1 MPERY
6 SDEHL
11 RLLQQGI
18 PVYPGDEALI
28 AQIAG
33 QARTDSRRYPDIR
46 GAIAGDP
53 MAGNVTPRFGMDT
66 ARQRSTNLGLPKA
79 KRKVVE
85 KIVDDPN
92 TPNTVTTTIEDEVP
106 RSQHDIMM
114 EQFQTHKDAST
125 VPSFSPLIQSAQ
137 AAGPVASASPRRTT
151 QPTVGNE
158 LRKEQDPS
166 GLWWWVDS
174 FGNFIARV
182 FEGGL
187 EGQGR
192 AQSVTG
198 QAQLAQAQSMTET
211 TGERIQRLAR
221 ESEARRVQQEQTD
234 TGTGEKPPLPDTVVT
249 ATRPQPNFQ
258 QGDPVA
264 RIYGDWSRDIPT
276 ERKDYLRAMKDI
288 YFKMSMLSAVA
299 SLTGG
304 EDQSEGFGRMQVEM
318 LNYMMETDNE
328 DRLLKIHKGVYF
340 NKDGKW
346 DPPKNERMA
355 HQRAVRFGAGPEEA
369 SEFSG
374 HYPKEE
380 GVWQNWKVKEKA
392 TEREI
397 TMASKGR
404 PEGYD
409 PDLFEFT
416 IVPPSTSARGKFME
430 YKLQFD
436 AAGNDDARLSVARRW
451 AREILR
457 QSGMPIV
464 QPPTDK
470 QVQEAHEEL
479 RMGEEYKAKNIS
491 GRQD

>member
-18 PVYPGDEALI
+18 PVYPGDETII

-53 MAGNVTPRFGMDT
+53 MGGNVTPRFGMDT

-92 TPNTVTTTIEDEVP
+92 TPNTITTTIEDEVP
-106 RSQHDIMM
+106 RTQHDIMM
-114 EQFQTHKDAST
+114 EQFADHAANTTPDLPNVLGISDAEAE
-125 VPSFSPLIQSAQ
+125 AQ
-137 AAGPVASASPRRTT
+137 GLTA
-151 QPTVGNE
+151 
-158 LRKEQDPS
+158 EQDES
-166 GLWWWVDS
+166 GLWWWIDAI
-174 FGNFIARV
+174 GKRYRAR
-182 FEGGL
+182 
-187 EGQGR
+187 Q
-192 AQSVTG
+192 
-198 QAQLAQAQSMTET
+198 QATAEQFPPNKWNMPYDPEYVGIPGHPFET
-211 TGERIQRLAR
+211 TAQREQRLAGA
-221 ESEARRVQQEQTD
+221 ESNRQEQTD
-234 TGTGEKPPLPDTVVT
+234 TGTGERPPLPDTVVT

-328 DRLLKIHKGVYF
+328 DRLLKIHKGVSST
-340 NKDGKW
+340 K
-346 DPPKNERMA
+346 
-355 HQRAVRFGAGPEEA
+355 
-369 SEFSG
+369 
-374 HYPKEE
+374 
-380 GVWQNWKVKEKA
+380 
-392 TEREI
+392 
-397 TMASKGR
+397 MASGTHRRTRGWLIKGLLDLVLVQMR
-404 PEGYD
+404 PVSSLD
-409 PDLFEFT
+409 S
-416 IVPPSTSARGKFME
+416 I
-430 YKLQFD
+430 Q
-436 AAGNDDARLSVARRW
+436 RLRV
-451 AREILR
+451 
-457 QSGMPIV
+457 
-464 QPPTDK
+464 
-470 QVQEAHEEL
+470 
-479 RMGEEYKAKNIS
+479 S
-491 GRQD
+491 GRTG

>member
-33 QARTDSRRYPDIR
+33 QARTDARRYPSIR
-46 GAIAGDP
+46 GPLAGDP
-53 MAGNVTPRFGMDT
+53 MGGNVTPRFGMDT

-92 TPNTVTTTIEDEVP
+92 TPNTVTTTIEDEIP
-106 RSQHDIMM
+106 SQDTRTMGKG
-114 EQFQTHKDAST
+114 EQFIRDPIGFMFGYNEPDIQAQERVDMSTGRGPRWADRTDPHPFWGEGNLPRIITAPVKAISDVVSGTADVVGSGLESVGTGTAETVAGLARTQEEHDAY
-125 VPSFSPLIQSAQ
+125 LAAQ
-137 AAGPVASASPRRTT
+137 A
-151 QPTVGNE
+151 
-158 LRKEQDPS
+158 KEQA
-166 GLWWWVDS
+166 
-174 FGNFIARV
+174 I
-182 FEGGL
+182 L
-187 EGQGR
+187 EGKGD
-192 AQSVTG
+192 VTTPPPP
-198 QAQLAQAQSMTET
+198 APPPAV
-211 TGERIQRLAR
+211 AR
-221 ESEARRVQQEQTD
+221 
-234 TGTGEKPPLPDTVVT
+234 PL
-249 ATRPQPNFQ
+249 QPNFQ

-264 RIYGDWSRDIPT
+264 RIYGDWSRDIPS

-288 YFKMSMLSAVA
+288 WFKMSMLSAVA

-318 LNYMMETDNE
+318 LNYMMETSNE

-355 HQRAVRFGAGPEEA
+355 HQRAVRFGAGPDEA

-374 HYPKEE
+374 FYPKKTET
-380 GVWQNWKVKEKA
+380 WQNWKVKEKA
-392 TEREI
+392 TGREI
-397 TMASKGR
+397 TMASQGR
-404 PEGYD
+404 PEGFD
-409 PDLFEFT
+409 LDLFEFT
-416 IVPPSTSARGKFME
+416 IVPPSTPVRGDFMK
-430 YKLQFD
+430 YKLRFD
-436 AAGNDDARLSVARRW
+436 AAKDKDAKLVVAKQW
-451 AREILR
+451 AREIIIG
-457 QSGMPIV
+457 SGMPMV
-464 QPPTDK
+464 KPPTDK
-470 QVQEAHEEL
+470 QIEDAYQEL
-479 RMGEEYKAKNIS
+479 MLGDKVKNIS

>member
-46 GAIAGDP
+46 GAIPGDP
-53 MAGNVTPRFGMDT
+53 MGGNVTPRFGMDT
-66 ARQRSTNLGLPKA
+66 GRQGSTNLGLPPV
-79 KRKVVE
+79 KRKTVKTVSADPAVADKVVE
-85 KIVDDPN
+85 
-92 TPNTVTTTIEDEVP
+92 TIEDEVP

-114 EQFQTHKDAST
+114 EQFADHAANTTPDLPNVLGISDAEAE
-125 VPSFSPLIQSAQ
+125 AQ
-137 AAGPVASASPRRTT
+137 GLTA
-151 QPTVGNE
+151 
-158 LRKEQDPS
+158 EQDES
-166 GLWWWVDS
+166 GLWWWIDAI
-174 FGNFIARV
+174 GKRYRAR
-182 FEGGL
+182 
-187 EGQGR
+187 Q
-192 AQSVTG
+192 
-198 QAQLAQAQSMTET
+198 QATAEQFPPNKWNMTYDPEYVGIPGHPFET
-211 TGERIQRLAR
+211 TAQREQRLAGIEAESTR
-221 ESEARRVQQEQTD
+221 EEQTD
-234 TGTGEKPPLPDTVVT
+234 TGTGERPPLPDTVVT

-318 LNYMMETDNE
+318 LNYMMETDNQ

-340 NKDGKW
+340 DKDGNW

-374 HYPKEE
+374 HYPKKAET
-380 GVWQNWKVKEKA
+380 WQNWKVKEIA
-392 TEREI
+392 TGREI
-397 TMASKGR
+397 TMASQGR

-416 IVPPSTSARGKFME
+416 IVPPSTPVRGDFMK
-430 YKLQFD
+430 YKLRFD
-436 AAGNDDARLSVARRW
+436 AAKDKDAKLVVAKQW
-451 AREILR
+451 AREIIID
-457 QSGMPIV
+457 SGMPMV
-464 QPPTDK
+464 KPPTDK
-470 QVQEAHEEL
+470 QIEDAYQEL
-479 RMGEEYKAKNIS
+479 MLGDKVKNIS

>member
-1 MPERY
+1 MPERF

-11 RLLQQGI
+11 RLLEQGI

-28 AQIAG
+28 ADFASQRRTFS
-33 QARTDSRRYPDIR
+33 ARWPDMR
-46 GAIAGDP
+46 DTSVTGAA

-92 TPNTVTTTIEDEVP
+92 TPNTVTTTIEDEIP
-106 RSQHDIMM
+106 RSQNEIMM
-114 EQFQTHKDAST
+114 EQFQQHKAANT
-125 VPSFSPLIQSAQ
+125 VPSSGMFIQSAQ
-137 AAGPVASASPRRTT
+137 AAAPE
-151 QPTVGNE
+151 VGNE
-158 LRKEQDPS
+158 PPPQQDPE
-166 GLWWWVDS
+166 GNWWVWDWAKNAFVKAMQS
-174 FGNFIARV
+174 A
-182 FEGGL
+182 GGL
-187 EGQGR
+187 GR
-192 AQSVTG
+192 TSVGELIVGGPDLQPT
-198 QAQLAQAQSMTET
+198 QAGLDVQQTLTET
-211 TGERIQRLAR
+211 TAERNARLAR
-221 ESEARRVQQEQTD
+221 VQQPDQTD
-234 TGTGEKPPLPDTVVT
+234 TDTGGDTTTPTTRVDAGPTRLPSTY
-249 ATRPQPNFQ
+249 Q
-258 QGDPVA
+258 QGDPVS

-276 ERKDYLRAMKDI
+276 ERKEYLRAMKDI

-318 LNYMMETDNE
+318 LNYMMETDNQE
-328 DRLLKIHKGVYF
+328 RLLKIHKGVYF

-346 DPPKNERMA
+346 DPPKNERVA
-355 HQRAVRFGAGPEEA
+355 HQRAVRFGAGSDEA
-369 SEFSG
+369 SEISG
-374 HYPKEE
+374 FYPKITDQ
-380 GVWQNWKVKEKA
+380 WQNWKVKEKA

-457 QSGMPIV
+457 QSGMPMV
-464 QPPTDK
+464 KPPTDK
-470 QVQEAHEEL
+470 QVSDAYEEL
-479 RMGEEYKAKNIS
+479 RMGEEYTAKNIS
-491 GRQD
+491 GRQN

>member
-53 MAGNVTPRFGMDT
+53 MGGNVTPRFGMDT

-92 TPNTVTTTIEDEVP
+92 TPNTITTTIEDEVP
-106 RSQHDIMM
+106 RTQHDIMM
-114 EQFQTHKDAST
+114 EQFADHAANTTPDLPNVLGISDAEAE
-125 VPSFSPLIQSAQ
+125 AQ
-137 AAGPVASASPRRTT
+137 GLTA
-151 QPTVGNE
+151 
-158 LRKEQDPS
+158 EQDES
-166 GLWWWVDS
+166 GLWWWVDAI
-174 FGNFIARV
+174 GKRYRAR
-182 FEGGL
+182 
-187 EGQGR
+187 Q
-192 AQSVTG
+192 
-198 QAQLAQAQSMTET
+198 QATAEQFPLNKWNMPYDPEYVGIPGHPFET
-211 TGERIQRLAR
+211 TAQREERLAGA
-221 ESEARRVQQEQTD
+221 ESNGQEQTD
-234 TGTGEKPPLPDTVVT
+234 TGTGGRPPLPDTVVT
-249 ATRPQPNFQ
+249 ATRPQPTFQ
-258 QGDPVA
+258 QGDVTA
-264 RIYGDWSRDIPT
+264 RIYNNWARDIPT
-276 ERKDYLRAMKDI
+276 ERKEYLRAMKDI

-304 EDQSEGFGRMQVEM
+304 EDQSESFGRMQVEM
-318 LNYMMETDNE
+318 LNYMMETDNQ

-340 NKDGKW
+340 DKDGKW

-374 HYPKEE
+374 HYPKKSDT
-380 GVWQNWKVKEKA
+380 WQNWKVKEIS
-392 TEREI
+392 TGREI
-397 TMASKGR
+397 TMASQGR

-416 IVPPSTSARGKFME
+416 IVPPSTPVRGDFMK
-430 YKLQFD
+430 YKLRFD
-436 AAGNDDARLSVARRW
+436 AAKDKDAKLVVAKQW
-451 AREILR
+451 AREIIID
-457 QSGMPIV
+457 SGMPMV
-464 QPPTDK
+464 KPPTDK
-470 QVQEAHEEL
+470 QIDDAYQEL
-479 RMGEEYKAKNIS
+479 MLGDKVKNIS
-491 GRQD
+491 GRQN